1 MTSEVSSATS
11 LSTLSPVS
19 AAAAAAALGSPQST
33 SNATAVEA
41 GLRDA
46 PGPSSSSSGWSST
59 EPNDV
64 AVHGAPSGGPAR
76 HSSTTAA
83 QHTAE
88 HEAAQHHEETRGEA
102 QPDNV
107 AFWEQQALRLDWAQP
122 AGTSGGKP
130 WHTAH
135 RRVPADAAARKG
147 PEITWFEGGK
157 LNVAF
162 NCVDRHVA
170 KGHGDK
176 VALHFEGEPGDRRA
190 ITYAEL
196 QCEVSK
202 AANALQALGI
212 TKGDR
217 VVIYLPVIPE
227 TVIITL
233 AVARIGAIHSLVFGG
248 FSAEALKFRVED
260 TGARLLVTTD
270 GQFRR
275 GVAVPV
281 KDNADAA
288 VAGDN
293 AIEHVLVI
301 NRTTAPEDLAAV
313 PMTEGRDVWW
323 HDAVGSAAEVHEP
336 EAFDAETPLFIMYT
350 SGTTG
355 KPKGLVH
362 TSGGYLTQ
370 ASWSFEHLFSNP
382 DPALRDQ
389 DVHWCTADLA
399 WVTAHTYEIYGPLSN
414 GVTQV
419 IFEGTPNTPHP
430 GRHFEIIE
438 RYGVT
443 QYYTAPT
450 LVRSLMGWFPDGV
463 PGSYDLSSIRM
474 LGTVGEAVNPEA
486 WRWLRQNVGAG
497 TAPVVDTWWQSETG
511 ATILSPAP
519 TDTEFKPGCAARPLP
534 GVSTRIV
541 DDAGNTVP
549 PGVQGFIVVDTPGPA
564 IARTVWGNPRRY
576 YDSYWS
582 QYVEQGW
589 FLAGDG
595 AKYDADGDIWI
606 LGRVDDT
613 LNVSGHLLST
623 IEIESAL
630 VSHPDVVE
638 AGVCPVA
645 DPKTG
650 HAIVAFVV
658 LKRGLSLPNRPLPS
672 QARAGNPAVVGP
684 GSIAEELRNHVAKA
698 IGPIAKP
705 RDVVVVPDVP
715 KTRSGKIMRRLLT
728 QLFEGTALGDTTS
741 LQNEPA
747 IAGIQDVLRERTL
760 VKENS

>member
-1 MTSEVSSATS
+1 MGGETMGVTLNETAT
-11 LSTLSPVS
+11 P
-19 AAAAAAALGSPQST
+19 APR
-33 SNATAVEA
+33 SNAPDT
-41 GLRDA
+41 DA
-46 PGPSSSSSGWSST
+46 
-59 EPNDV
+59 E
-64 AVHGAPSGGPAR
+64 R
-76 HSSTTAA
+76 I
-83 QHTAE
+83 
-88 HEAAQHHEETRGEA
+88 
-102 QPDNV
+102 
-107 AFWEQQALRLDWAQP
+107 AFWEAAALRLDWEQAP
-122 AGTSGGKP
+122 GESSSTEKP

-135 RRVPADAAARKG
+135 RFLPADPEAGTG
-147 PEITWFEGGK
+147 PEISWFDGGK
-157 LNVAF
+157 LNVAY

-170 KGHGDK
+170 AGRGDK
-176 VALHFEGEPGDRRA
+176 VALYFEGEPGDRRT
-190 ITYAEL
+190 ITYAQL
-196 QCEVSK
+196 QREVAQ
-202 AANALQALGI
+202 AANALLGLGI
-212 TKGDR
+212 GKGDR

-227 TVIITL
+227 TVVITL

-260 TGARLLVTTD
+260 TGAKLLVTTD

-281 KDNADAA
+281 KGNADAA

-293 AIEHVLVI
+293 AIEHVLVV
-301 NRTTAPEDLAAV
+301 NRTTASEDLDSV
-313 PMTEGRDVWW
+313 PMTAGRDVWW
-323 HDAVGSAAEVHEP
+323 HDAVGRASDVHEA

-382 DPALRDQ
+382 DPSLRNQ

-399 WVTAHTYEIYGPLSN
+399 WVTAHTYELYGPLSN
-414 GVTQV
+414 GATQV

-438 RYGVT
+438 RYRVT

-463 PGSYDLSSIRM
+463 PAGYDLSSIRL

-486 WRWLRQNVGAG
+486 WRWFRDNVGAG

-519 TDTEFKPGCAARPLP
+519 TDTVFKPGCAARPLP
-534 GVSTRIV
+534 GVGTRIV
-541 DDAGNTVP
+541 DEAGDTVP
-549 PGVQGFIVVDTPGPA
+549 PGVQGFIVVDAPGPA
-564 IARTVWGNPRRY
+564 IARTVWGNPQRY
-576 YDSYWS
+576 YDSYWR
-582 QYVEQGW
+582 QFAEQGW

-595 AKYDADGDIWI
+595 ARYDDDGDIWI

-658 LKRGLSLPNRPLPS
+658 PTRPLPS
-672 QARAGNPAVVGP
+672 QARAGNPAGVGP
-684 GSIAEELRNHVAKA
+684 NSLAEELRNHVAKA

-728 QLFEGTALGDTTS
+728 QLFEGSPLGDTTS
-741 LQNEPA
+741 LQNEPS
-747 IAGIQDVLRERTL
+747 IADIQDVLRLRNTQ
-760 VKENS
+760 K

>member
-1 MTSEVSSATS
+1 MGITTQTAPANPPATEEER
-11 LSTLSPVS
+11 LS
-19 AAAAAAALGSPQST
+19 
-33 SNATAVEA
+33 
-41 GLRDA
+41 
-46 PGPSSSSSGWSST
+46 
-59 EPNDV
+59 
-64 AVHGAPSGGPAR
+64 
-76 HSSTTAA
+76 
-83 QHTAE
+83 
-88 HEAAQHHEETRGEA
+88 
-102 QPDNV
+102 
-107 AFWEQQALRLDWAQP
+107 FWEEAALRLDWEDVPGQD
-122 AGTSGGKP
+122 KP
-130 WHTAH
+130 WHTTH
-135 RRVPADAAARKG
+135 RRVPADADAGLG
-147 PEITWFEGGK
+147 PDITWFEGGR
-157 LNVAF
+157 LNVAY

-170 KGHGDK
+170 AGRGDR
-176 VALHFEGEPGDRRA
+176 VALHFEGEPGDRRTL
-190 ITYAEL
+190 TYEDL
-196 QCEVSK
+196 QREVSQ
-202 AANALQALGI
+202 AANALLGLGI
-212 TKGDR
+212 TQGDR

-260 TGARLLVTTD
+260 TRAKLLVTTD

-293 AIEHVLVI
+293 AIEHVLVV
-301 NRTTAPEDLAAV
+301 NRTTAPELLDTV

-323 HDAVGSAAEVHEP
+323 HDTVGQASAQHTP

-382 DPALRDQ
+382 EPALRDQ

-399 WVTAHTYEIYGPLSN
+399 WVTAHTYELYGPLSN
-414 GVTQV
+414 GATQV

-463 PGSYDLSSIRM
+463 PASYDLSSIRL

-486 WRWLRQNVGAG
+486 WRWLRENVGAG

-549 PGVQGFIVVDTPGPA
+549 PGVQGFIVVDAPGPA
-564 IARTVWGNPRRY
+564 IARTVWGNPQRY
-576 YDSYWS
+576 FDSYWRK
-582 QYVEQGW
+582 YARQGW

-595 AKYDADGDIWI
+595 AKYDADGDVWI

-650 HAIVAFVV
+650 HAVVAFVV
-658 LKRGLSLPNRPLPS
+658 LKAS
-672 QARAGNPAVVGP
+672 AAAED
-684 GSIAEELRNHVAKA
+684 IASELKAHVARE

-728 QLFEGTALGDTTS
+728 QLFEGTTLGDTSS
-741 LQNEPA
+741 LQNEPS
-747 IAGIQDVLRERTL
+747 IAGIQSVLRERSDNRNTQ
-760 VKENS
+760 K